1 MLGMLPL
8 LQVIHAV
15 PILSIVIADKGLL
28 YINIFG
34 SPFALSVSVYNKVV
48 FICIFHN
55 ALADDVKF
63 ELKRYATTL
72 LLPVSNIIVPVV
84 SVVNVM
90 VAIFSITLFTPSI
103 LENISISSDIKK
115 RFDIFCNVIILLIV
129 SIAEI
134 LAVAPLNLPITGSPI
149 V

>member
-15 PILSIVIADKGLL
+15 PMLSIVIADKGLL

-34 SPFALSVSVYNKVV
+34 SPFARSVSVYNKVV
-48 FICIFHN
+48 FICVSHN
-55 ALADDVKF
+55 ALSDDVKF
-63 ELKRYATTL
+63 ELKRYATML
-72 LLPVSNIIVPVV
+72 LLPVSNVIVPVV

-90 VAIFSITLFTPSI
+90 AAIFSITLPTSSI